1 MTKRQLRVLY
11 RDFLFSI
18 VDRELLSTHATGDAS
33 QLLLQIVALLVCL
46 GVCFCLPVFSLGTA
60 GATAFGRLSFAW
72 SVEHFLIATTM
83 LVVGLFAVLSWGAMF
98 PGQRDA
104 LVLGPLPIRMHT
116 ILLAK
121 FAAVA
126 TALGVTVLAL
136 HAVAGLIWPLA
147 LNGTPRGQVIQAPRQ
162 TSDGAIPAVAAADL
176 QTVMDRDLA
185 DAVRDGPLA
194 PGAGGGVSIG
204 IYQRGVRRVFSYGAA
219 APQSIFQIGSAT
231 KPFTGLLL
239 AAMVERGVVALDQP
253 VRELIPAASVPR
265 PAGNE
270 IRLLDLATHRSGLP
284 PMPASFR
291 PANSANPAADFDVAR
306 LYNFLRGRGVDRQAD
321 APFIYSNLGFGLLA
335 HALSQRAGAD
345 YATLLRQV
353 IAEPLGM
360 NDTTVNLSPDQ
371 QLRFIHGYDDY
382 RRPVPAWDFDALAGA
397 GGLRSTAPDMLSWV
411 EANLHPERVRDEGLS
426 KAIVSSHQVHSTMNA
441 SVDIA
446 LAWWFHPDS
455 GVFEHGGSL
464 LGFTADTFFHPND
477 DVAVVVLSNVGPGTA
492 LSAEAVGEH
501 IRARLDGKPAVS
513 LAAVAIPASGR
524 VRGGVR
530 LLVAYWIT
538 MMAASI
544 FTLGLAMTV
553 QGVAAAVLSRRL
565 FLRVSSWLQLAT
577 FCLVVGTYLL
587 QPMVIRPEV
596 LRAAQSGGV
605 FSASPSLLFL
615 GMLQELSGSPA
626 LAPLAAS
633 AWIGLGVVVLS
644 TAIVCVLTGV
654 RTLRQVAEQPDI
666 TATSAP
672 LLSVRAIGT
681 RLQTAVAQFS
691 VRTVFRSAQHRMI
704 LAFYWGVACAI
715 AIVFVK
721 SPRGQQFAEVP
732 GADTWLE
739 ASVPLVISSIVMMA
753 FAVLAARLAFAMPR
767 DLHSNWTFR
776 IVPGRDARQILGARR
791 WALAVV
797 SVVPVLVVW
806 SAALLWRWPWQPA
819 FGHLVALGLLGLIF
833 VEVALIGALKI
844 PCTCSYLPGKSH
856 VNVVVCAAAL
866 VLLPIVMNAAS
877 FEVDALQDLT
887 TYATMLGGL
896 CVIWIGVRRGV
907 AWTNASGNQLT
918 FDDEPAGTAVTL
930 ELWDSRFAAAD
941 SLTRRRP
948 TDSPR

>member
-18 VDRELLSTHATGDAS
+18 VDRELLSTHAKGDAS

-60 GATAFGRLSFAW
+60 SATAFGRLSFAW

-98 PGQRDA
+98 PGQRDV
-104 LVLGPLPIRMHT
+104 LVLGPLPIRVHT

-147 LNGTPRGQVIQAPRQ
+147 LNGTSRGPAIQAPRQ
-162 TSDGAIPAVAAADL
+162 TYDVAIPPVAAADL

-185 DAVRDGPLA
+185 DAVRNGPLA

-253 VRELIPAASVPR
+253 VRELIPAAGVPR

-306 LYNFLRGRGVDRQAD
+306 LYNFLRGRGVDRRAD

-360 NDTTVNLSPDQ
+360 NDTTVNLSPEQ

-397 GGLRSTAPDMLSWV
+397 GGLRSTAPDMLSWL

-492 LSAEAVGEH
+492 VSAETIGEH

-513 LAAVAIPASGR
+513 LAAVVIPPTGG
-524 VRGGVR
+524 VRGGGQAARR
-530 LLVAYWIT
+530 LLDHDDGGEHLYARPRDDGARRRSRCPFATSFPARV
-538 MMAASI
+538 
-544 FTLGLAMTV
+544 L
-553 QGVAAAVLSRRL
+553 VAAIGDVLSRR
-565 FLRVSSWLQLAT
+565 RHV
-577 FCLVVGTYLL
+577 LL

-615 GMLQELSGSPA
+615 GVLQELSGSPA

-644 TAIVCVLTGV
+644 TAIVCVL
-654 RTLRQVAEQPDI
+654 
-666 TATSAP
+666 
-672 LLSVRAIGT
+672 IG
-681 RLQTAVAQFS
+681 RP
-691 VRTVFRSAQHRMI
+691 H
-704 LAFYWGVACAI
+704 
-715 AIVFVK
+715 
-721 SPRGQQFAEVP
+721 
-732 GADTWLE
+732 
-739 ASVPLVISSIVMMA
+739 AS
-753 FAVLAARLAFAMPR
+753 
-767 DLHSNWTFR
+767 
-776 IVPGRDARQILGARR
+776 PGRGA
-791 WALAVV
+791 
-797 SVVPVLVVW
+797 
-806 SAALLWRWPWQPA
+806 
-819 FGHLVALGLLGLIF
+819 
-833 VEVALIGALKI
+833 
-844 PCTCSYLPGKSH
+844 T
-856 VNVVVCAAAL
+856 
-866 VLLPIVMNAAS
+866 
-877 FEVDALQDLT
+877 
-887 TYATMLGGL
+887 
-896 CVIWIGVRRGV
+896 
-907 AWTNASGNQLT
+907 
-918 FDDEPAGTAVTL
+918 
-930 ELWDSRFAAAD
+930 
-941 SLTRRRP
+941 
-948 TDSPR
+948 

>member
-1 MTKRQLRVLY
+1 
-11 RDFLFSI
+11 
-18 VDRELLSTHATGDAS
+18 
-33 QLLLQIVALLVCL
+33 
-46 GVCFCLPVFSLGTA
+46 
-60 GATAFGRLSFAW
+60 
-72 SVEHFLIATTM
+72 
-83 LVVGLFAVLSWGAMF
+83 
-98 PGQRDA
+98 
-104 LVLGPLPIRMHT
+104 MHT

-147 LNGTPRGQVIQAPRQ
+147 LNGTSRGPAIQAPRQ
-162 TSDGAIPAVAAADL
+162 TYDGAIPPVAAADL

-185 DAVRDGPLA
+185 GAIRSGFLA

-219 APQSIFQIGSAT
+219 APDSIFQIGSAT
-231 KPFTGLLL
+231 KLFTGLLL
-239 AAMVERGVVALDQP
+239 ADMAERGVVALDQP
-253 VRELIPAASVPR
+253 VRELIPAAGVSR

-306 LYNFLRGRGVDRQAD
+306 LYNFLRGRGVGRRAD

-397 GGLRSTAPDMLSWV
+397 GGLRSTAPDMLSWL
-411 EANLHPERVRDEGLS
+411 EANLHPERVRDERLS
-426 KAIVSSHQVHSTMNA
+426 KAIASSHQVHSTMNS

-446 LAWWFHPDS
+446 LAWWFYPDS

-492 LSAEAVGEH
+492 VSAETIGEH

-513 LAAVAIPASGR
+513 LAAVVIPPTGG
-524 VRGGVR
+524 VRGGLR

-538 MMAASI
+538 MTVAGI

-553 QGVAAAVLSRRL
+553 QGVVAAVLPRRY

-577 FCLVVGTYLL
+577 FCLVVGTYFL
-587 QPMVIRPEV
+587 QPMVIRPDV

-605 FSASPSLLFL
+605 FSASPSLWFL

-633 AWIGLGVVVLS
+633 AWIGLGVIGTGGRGTYVMGLFQKNPEVDVRALCDVYPARFRDALS
-644 TAIVCVLTGV
+644 TAPGAKTFADHRKLLELAEIDAVLIGSPDHWHKDHAV
-654 RTLRQVAEQPDI
+654 DAMNAGKDVYSEKPMCRLREE
-666 TATSAP
+666 AP
-672 LLSVRAIGT
+672 LMVKAARATGRILQIG
-681 RLQTAVAQFS
+681 LQQ
-691 VRTVFRSAQHRMI
+691 RSGEI
-704 LAFYWGVACAI
+704 YLEPLEK
-715 AIVFVK
+715 FVK
-721 SPRGQQFAEVP
+721 SGVIGNPSSAVRNAEGQTVSPVLEFTNSEPRMPGIMITGRFPGFVLASAKILSRLGVRCAEIHP
-732 GADTWLE
+732 ADT
-739 ASVPLVISSIVMMA
+739 
-753 FAVLAARLAFAMPR
+753 
-767 DLHSNWTFR
+767 D
-776 IVPGRDARQILGARR
+776 DRR
-791 WALAVV
+791 SRRVR
-797 SVVPVLVVW
+797 S
-806 SAALLWRWPWQPA
+806 
-819 FGHLVALGLLGLIF
+819 
-833 VEVALIGALKI
+833 K
-844 PCTCSYLPGKSH
+844 
-856 VNVVVCAAAL
+856 L
-866 VLLPIVMNAAS
+866 VLL
-877 FEVDALQDLT
+877 
-887 TYATMLGGL
+887 YG
-896 CVIWIGVRRGV
+896 
-907 AWTNASGNQLT
+907 
-918 FDDEPAGTAVTL
+918 
-930 ELWDSRFAAAD
+930 
-941 SLTRRRP
+941 
-948 TDSPR
+948 